1 MICLAIETTGT
12 VCAVGL
18 RRPGFEDLIEAP
30 EIGRGH
36 AEKLAPMVDA
46 LLLGAGIQTSQI
58 DRIGVAIG
66 PGSFAG
72 TRVGVA
78 FARGLALACRADVVG
93 LSNLAAIAHE
103 HHTIRPLVVAHDA
116 RRDEVIVQI
125 FDGARPRSESVRLPA
140 GSISGHLTEL
150 MPEGGS
156 IIGSG
161 AHLVASGEH
170 ETLEF
175 GGLDMS
181 ELLGVAQAADPA
193 DLPPTPFYAR
203 PPDAKKPGGVDA

>member
-1 MICLAIETTGT
+1 MNILGIDTTGPD
-12 VCAVGL
+12 CSVGL
-18 RRPGFEDLIEAP
+18 RRPDCDDLILSEA
-30 EIGRGH
+30 IGRGH
-36 AEKLAPMVDA
+36 AEHLGPQVEQVIQDCGIVPGA
-46 LLLGAGIQTSQI
+46 L
-58 DRIGVAIG
+58 DRICVATG

-78 FARGLALACRADVVG
+78 FARGLALATGAQALGV
-93 LSNLAAIAHE
+93 SNLAVWALQAK
-103 HHTIRPLVVAHDA
+103 TSSPLAVIHDA

-140 GSISGHLTEL
+140 GSVSGHLTEL

-175 GGLDMS
+175 DGLDMS

-193 DLPPTPFYAR
+193 NLPPTPFYAR
-203 PPDAKKPGGVDA
+203 PPDAKKPVGVDA

>member
-46 LLLGAGIQTSQI
+46 LLSGAGIQASQI

-78 FARGLALACRADVVG
+78 FARGLALACGADVVG

-116 RRDEVIVQI
+116 RRDELILQI
-125 FDGARPRSESVRLPA
+125 YQGAETTDPIRLTVDELPAWLGRQDLAGARVA
-140 GSISGHLTEL
+140 GSGSSVLAMPSLPRADHPDMTALLDLTMALDPTEH
-150 MPEGGS
+150 P
-156 IIGSG
+156 
-161 AHLVASGEH
+161 AS
-170 ETLEF
+170 
-175 GGLDMS
+175 
-181 ELLGVAQAADPA
+181 
-193 DLPPTPFYAR
+193 PFYAR
-203 PPDAKKPGGVDA
+203 PPDAKLPGGVDV

>member
-46 LLLGAGIQTSQI
+46 LLSGAGIQASQI

-103 HHTIRPLVVAHDA
+103 HHAVRPLVVAHDA
-116 RRDEVIVQI
+116 RRDELILQI
-125 FDGARPRSESVRLPA
+125 YQETETTDPIRLTLDELPA
-140 GSISGHLTEL
+140 WLERQDLAGAWVAGS
-150 MPEGGS
+150 GGS
-156 IIGSG
+156 ELALPSLPR
-161 AHLVASGEH
+161 ADHPDMTALLDLTMALDPTEHPAS
-170 ETLEF
+170 
-175 GGLDMS
+175 
-181 ELLGVAQAADPA
+181 
-193 DLPPTPFYAR
+193 PFYAR
-203 PPDAKKPGGVDA
+203 PPDAKLPGGVDV